1 MSATK
6 TKTTNESESDIDEI
20 TAIVKAVKRHL
31 QEDNCMHGLRFIISE
46 AYQNQ
51 NQGRNNDNKA
61 NSNTRRRQTGYQ
73 DE

>member
-61 NSNTRRRQTGYQ
+61 NSNRRRRQSGYQ